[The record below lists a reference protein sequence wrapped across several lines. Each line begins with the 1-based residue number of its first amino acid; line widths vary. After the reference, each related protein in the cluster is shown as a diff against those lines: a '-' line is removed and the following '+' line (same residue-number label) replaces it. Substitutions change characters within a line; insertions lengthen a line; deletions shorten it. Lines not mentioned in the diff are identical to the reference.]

1 MPLSPERH
9 IHAAEEQL
17 RQAMLHSDVASLDRL
32 IADDLIFTTH
42 FGTVVTK
49 QEDLAVHRSGELK
62 FHAIEPSEQKV
73 MILGQ
78 AAYVCVRM
86 ALSGMNNG
94 SPFRGDFRFSRVWH
108 MSGDNTWQVV
118 AGQVTAVQG
127 A

>member
-1 MPLSPERH
+1 MPLSPEH
-9 IHAAEEQL
+9 QIQAAEEQL

-49 QEDLAVHRSGELK
+49 QEDLAVHRSGTLK

-86 ALSGMNNG
+86 ALSGTNNG
-94 SPFRGDFRFSRVWH
+94 SPFRGDFRFSRVWR